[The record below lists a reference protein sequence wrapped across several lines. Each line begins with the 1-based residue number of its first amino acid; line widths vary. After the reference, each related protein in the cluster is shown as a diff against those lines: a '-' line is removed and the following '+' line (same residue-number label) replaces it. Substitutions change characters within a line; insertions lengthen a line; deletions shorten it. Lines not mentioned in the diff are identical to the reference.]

1 MQTEFDELGLDIQI
15 VGINENGYDS
25 ANDTMT
31 NGRDIPW
38 LQDDGKTDA
47 WGLWRVRYRDV
58 VIVDVDSQYVDTF
71 NVSNSDLGDAENYEE
86 LMDMI
91 LAVAP

>member
-1 MQTEFDELGLDIQI
+1 M
-15 VGINENGYDS
+15 
-25 ANDTMT
+25 
-31 NGRDIPW
+31 
-38 LQDDGKTDA
+38 
-47 WGLWRVRYRDV
+47 RVRYRDV

>member
-1 MQTEFDELGLDIQI
+1 MQKEFDELGLDVQI
-15 VGINENGYDS
+15 VGVNENGYDS

-38 LQDDGKTDA
+38 LQDDGSTDA

-71 NVSNSDLGDAENYEE
+71 NVSNSDLGDSENYEE

>member
-47 WGLWRVRYRDV
+47 WGL
-58 VIVDVDSQYVDTF
+58 
-71 NVSNSDLGDAENYEE
+71 
-86 LMDMI
+86 
-91 LAVAP
+91 